1 MAQTTGVLQV
11 SIIQMEVLILDMV
24 DVLPVEMT
32 SPADKAM
39 DLISF
44 LQKKLSEITSILTRN
59 SIYKGFRNST
69 TIPAI
74 TLQKKIPKNRFK
86 PFGIYFR

>member
-11 SIIQMEVLILDMV
+11 AIIQMEVLILDMV

-44 LQKKLSEITSILTRN
+44 LQEKLSEIRTILSRD
-59 SIYKGFRNST
+59 SSYKGFRNST
-69 TIPAI
+69 TIFLSYENN
-74 TLQKKIPKNRFK
+74 TFMVS
-86 PFGIYFR
+86 PFDSLLIS